1 MSILRTQALAAT
13 QRLSIVG
20 VMPILVLVA
29 DVAEAGKRIDLTLL
43 EAAAQLED
51 GVAPDTAH
59 LLDTADR

>member
-1 MSILRTQALAAT
+1 
-13 QRLSIVG
+13 
-20 VMPILVLVA
+20 MPILVLVA